1 MNDRDAL
8 ALLRAGIPAAD
19 GEAWAD
25 LGAGGGVFTRALAAL
40 VGAGGH
46 VHAVDADGRAV
57 RALRA
62 WAAAARGGPALTVLQ
77 ADVTQPLPLPPLDG
91 VLMANVL
98 HFVRDAEAVLPRIAA
113 GLRPGGRLVLIEYE
127 GRRPSPWVPYPVP
140 AARFRELAAAAGLA
154 PPETVATRPS
164 AFGGEMYVAT
174 ALRAGG
180 GTGPGPADG

>member
-8 ALLRAGIPAAD
+8 ALLRAAVPAAD
-19 GEAWAD
+19 GQVWAD
-25 LGAGGGVFTRALAAL
+25 LGAGTGVFTRALAAL
-40 VGAGGH
+40 VGAAGH
-46 VHAVDADGRAV
+46 VYAVDADGRAV

-62 WAAAARGGPALTVLQ
+62 WAAEAHGGPAVTVLQ
-77 ADVTQPLPLPPLDG
+77 ADVTGPLGLPPLDG

-98 HFVRDAEAVLPRIAA
+98 HFVADAEAVLPRIAA

-140 AARFRELAAAAGLA
+140 AARFRELAAAAGLM

-174 ALRAGG
+174 ALRPGG
-180 GTGPGPADG
+180 ATAPGRQDG